1 MLDILERIES
11 VLRKYGHYGQANL
24 IAEIGE
30 LHRSGSQAEF
40 QKAVTGS
47 GMWGG
52 AGSMSDVAIVANA
65 REITPEV
72 QADERRFRSDIVA
85 LAEELEKESLGSPR
99 TRQIAAVFRS
109 WNARAI

>member
-24 IAEIGE
+24 IGEIGK
-30 LHRSGSQAEF
+30 LHRSGSQADF
-40 QKAVTGS
+40 QKALTGL
-47 GMWGG
+47 GVWGG
-52 AGSMSDVAIVANA
+52 AGSVSDVAIAANA

-85 LAEELEKESLGSPR
+85 LAEELDRESLGSPR
-99 TRQIAAVFRS
+99 TLQIAAVFRS
-109 WNARAI
+109 WNVRAI